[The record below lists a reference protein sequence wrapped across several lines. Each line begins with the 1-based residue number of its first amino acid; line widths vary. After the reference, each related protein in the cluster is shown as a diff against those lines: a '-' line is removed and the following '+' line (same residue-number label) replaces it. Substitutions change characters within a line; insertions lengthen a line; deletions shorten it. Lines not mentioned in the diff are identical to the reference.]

1 MPIAKPV
8 PTAVRRLEFVRAAW
22 DRLDTGRVVL
32 DPNAG
37 TYAIT
42 LRWRPVAESWFLD
55 LRTTAGVPI
64 VLGAPVRDRTD
75 CLLGV
80 STPGRPRGGIMSY
93 DPKGRGD
100 PVLDSWSSGD
110 VGLYYVPGGLVPT
123 SFAVY
128 TTEVV

>member
-1 MPIAKPV
+1 MPTTV
-8 PTAVRRLEFVRAAW
+8 PTAVRRIEFVRAAW
-22 DRLDTGRVVL
+22 DRLDTGAVTL
-32 DPNAG
+32 DPGLGLAF
-37 TYAIT
+37 AMS
-42 LRWRPVAESWFLD
+42 LKWRPTALTWYLD
-55 LRTTAGVPI
+55 LRTTSGAPI

-100 PVLDSWSSGD
+100 PGLDSWSTGD
-110 VGLYYVPGGLVPT
+110 VGLYYVPAGLDPT

-128 TTEVV
+128 TSEVV